1 MKKLSSF
8 ISESNKKDFTKKLSI
23 TLDNG
28 TVLEAKITIS
38 DLNETFAKSQI
49 SEKISNKRITN
60 LSFVDSNET
69 IVSENISDVE
79 TIVEAEYYSAYSSI
93 FESVEYRYDFKL
105 KNSVFENHEDVLST
119 YKDKQF
125 GWENEPS
132 LLIVKF
138 STNPKYLEAS
148 IKNLQEKLKN
158 TYGSPFVRLTK
169 KDW

>member
-60 LSFVDSNET
+60 LKFVDS
-69 IVSENISDVE
+69 IVSENVSEVKE
-79 TIVEAEYYSAYSSI
+79 TIVEAEYYIPYSSI
-93 FESVEYRYDFKL
+93 FESGEYRYDFKL
-105 KNSVFENHEDVLST
+105 KSSVFENHEDVLST
-119 YKDKQF
+119 C
-125 GWENEPS
+125 
-132 LLIVKF
+132 LLYT
-138 STNPKYLEAS
+138 SDAADE
-148 IKNLQEKLKN
+148 
-158 TYGSPFVRLTK
+158 
-169 KDW
+169 